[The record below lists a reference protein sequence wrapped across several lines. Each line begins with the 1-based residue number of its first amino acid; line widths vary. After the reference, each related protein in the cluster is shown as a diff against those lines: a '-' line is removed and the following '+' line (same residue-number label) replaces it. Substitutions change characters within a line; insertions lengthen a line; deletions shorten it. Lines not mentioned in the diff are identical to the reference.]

1 MTTESLPTD
10 FAPAK
15 RSPSEKIAHDAAL
28 FNSEI
33 FFKTIVD
40 FSPNIVVIL
49 DQNRQIVFANKTL
62 LDMIQVDNPLT
73 VLGQR
78 PGEAIN
84 CKHASE
90 SEEKCGTT
98 KFCRYCG
105 AANAI
110 LKSQAGEYA
119 IEECRILVGG
129 NGAESALDLRV
140 WTNPFVHHGERFT
153 CFIALNIA
161 DEKQRHFMERIF
173 LHDIM
178 NTASALLGF
187 SEIIVGGDV
196 DEEMGK
202 NFMQRIALLAGR
214 IIDEINAHRQL
225 LAAEHNEL
233 VVTKKELDSLAFI
246 KGIYDA
252 YNRPDMLNNRRL
264 QIDEAAQA
272 TSFVSD
278 ETLLSRVV
286 GNMVKNAIEGSIPG
300 ETVIIGCFVADGSI
314 HFQVNNP
321 TYMPENIRLQ
331 VFNRSFST
339 KGVGRGLGTY
349 SMKYLTEKYLNGR
362 IIFTSSEK
370 EGTTFTATYPLGL
383 SSSNAS
389 TTN

>member
-15 RSPSEKIAHDAAL
+15 RSPSEKIAQDAAL

-33 FFKTIVD
+33 FFKTIID

-62 LDMIQVDNPLT
+62 LDMMRVDNPLA

-78 PGEAIN
+78 TGEAIN

-90 SEEKCGTT
+90 SDGKCGTT

-110 LKSQAGEYA
+110 LKSQSGEYA
-119 IEECRILVGG
+119 VEECRILVGG

-140 WTNPFVHHGERFT
+140 WANPFVHHGEQFT

-178 NTASALLGF
+178 NTASALQGF

-202 NFMQRIALLAGR
+202 NFVQRIALLAGR
-214 IIDEINAHRQL
+214 IIDEINTHRQL

-233 VVTKKELDSLAFI
+233 VVTRKELDSLAFI

-264 QIDEAAQA
+264 QIDETAQA
-272 TSFVSD
+272 TSFLSD

-314 HFQVNNP
+314 HFQVSNP

-331 VFNRSFST
+331 IFNRSFST

-349 SMKYLTEKYLNGR
+349 SMKYLTEKYLQGS
-362 IIFTSSEK
+362 IAFTSSEK
-370 EGTTFTATYPLGL
+370 EGTTFTVTYPLGL
-383 SSSNAS
+383 SSTNVS